1 MNTVKKIFNGTRSF
15 SFFFLG
21 AGFAGAL
28 FFFYSTTFIA
38 KEETAGGPV
47 TIQIPDVYKIKAPKV
62 PSNII
67 FAGEKIP
74 LENFDVYERV
84 DRELLVNMYWHS
96 ATILAFKRANRWFPV
111 IEPILKKNN
120 IPDDFKYMAVIE
132 SNLSNVVSP
141 AGATGFWQ
149 LMEAAAKQ
157 YGLEVT
163 KEVDERYHVEKSTE
177 AACKY
182 LRNSYAQ
189 FGSWIT
195 AAASYNMGLAGVDR
209 QLGRQQAGN
218 YFNLVLNEETSRFV
232 ARIIAAKE
240 IFENPQKYGFYLDDD
255 DLYSP
260 LKTTEVTVSGSVD
273 NLADFARGYGINYKI
288 LKMYNP
294 WLRDN
299 VLKNPGGK
307 TYTIKLPE
315 KGSVYVIED

>member
-1 MNTVKKIFNGTRSF
+1 MNAMKKIFNNTRSF

-21 AGFAGAL
+21 AGFAAAM
-28 FFFYSTTFIA
+28 FFLYSSTLIK
-38 KEETAGGPV
+38 KEESAGGP
-47 TIQIPDVYKIKAPKV
+47 IMNKASDVYKIKAPKV
-62 PSNII
+62 PTNIQ
-67 FAGEKIP
+67 FAGERIP
-74 LENFDVYERV
+74 MENFDVYERV

-96 ATILAFKRANRWFPV
+96 ATILAFKRANRWFSV

-177 AACKY
+177 AACRY

-232 ARIIAAKE
+232 ARIIAVKQ
-240 IFENPQKYGFYLDDD
+240 IFENPQRYGFYLDDD
-255 DLYSP
+255 DLYPP
-260 LKTTEVTVSGSVD
+260 LKTTEETVSGSID
-273 NLADFARGYGINYKI
+273 NLADFARSYGINYKI

-315 KGSVYVIED
+315 KGSIYVIED